1 MLDRIYVE
9 QGDDTMSRIIRLAAT
24 AVAALSLTAC
34 LVPEKFEAS
43 ISFKPDGAY
52 TYKYDGT
59 AVHFLA
65 AAAIK
70 EKGRLPEKDEAG
82 LKREAENAA
91 KTPGVKKMAYMGEGR
106 FDVRIEQDFKPGQQ
120 VNTLKIFTVTRDK
133 DGVFAVASPSM
144 KDKDRDQLR
153 SLGIKVKGK
162 AEVFLPSNAK
172 VLTHNAS
179 GTPGLFSKSYS
190 WNIGAVDD
198 QPSIRF
204 TLSQ

>member
-1 MLDRIYVE
+1 MMRFVRFALV
-9 QGDDTMSRIIRLAAT
+9 G
-24 AVAALSLTAC
+24 VAALGLTAC

-43 ISFKPDGAY
+43 IRFKPDGGY
-52 TYKYDGT
+52 TYEYDGT

-82 LKREAENAA
+82 LKREAEKAA
-91 KTPGVKKMAYMGEGR
+91 KAPGVKKMAYKGEGR
-106 FDVRIEQDFKPGQQ
+106 FDVRIEQDLKPGQQ
-120 VNTLKIFTVTRDK
+120 VSTLKMFTITRDK
-133 DGVFAVASPSM
+133 DGAFVVASPAM

-153 SLGIKVKGK
+153 SLGIKVAGT
-162 AEVFLPSNAK
+162 AEVFLPGNAK
-172 VLTHNAS
+172 VLTHNAT

-190 WNIGAVDD
+190 WKIGAVDD

-204 TLSQ
+204 MLPQ